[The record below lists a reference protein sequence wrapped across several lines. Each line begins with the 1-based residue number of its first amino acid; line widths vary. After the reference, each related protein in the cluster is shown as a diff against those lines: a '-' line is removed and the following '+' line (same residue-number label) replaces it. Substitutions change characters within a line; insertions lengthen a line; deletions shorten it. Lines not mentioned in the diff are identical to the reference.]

1 MKNHEFQELV
11 DQNLSGLVWDEQKR
25 FKVLQAVS
33 EEENPMKKKV
43 SMTFILVAAI
53 ICLSVTALA
62 AGLIFA
68 NRVSAQQRA
77 EKAVY
82 DKYGVTDSMLSAFF
96 TCYVEEEDKDHAEV
110 EFAGWYYVLGSY
122 KVNIDGGETTVTWSH
137 DGEDTSGM
145 FEAHAWGAEQMTE
158 MIEMVKRDHGST
170 SFHKQA
176 EDIAAKLNAPEFS
189 TNPRYP
195 EGESRK
201 QEGKEEAMA
210 AAKAAGR
217 SEADLITLAK
227 DAIAERYR
235 MTPEQ
240 REMLQD
246 PYEEDPEDTEIED
259 GWIIYSMEDGK
270 PTFQVRIR
278 LLQDPSGSGDLN
290 EPMSYV
296 EKDGYYWV
304 EINAETGVIEN
315 IEWES
320 DLAGNG

>member
-11 DQNLSGLVWDEQKR
+11 DQNLSGLVWDERKR
-25 FKVLQAVS
+25 REVLCAVS
-33 EEENPMKKKV
+33 EEEKPVKKL
-43 SMTFILVAAI
+43 STTFILIAAI
-53 ICLSVTALA
+53 VCISVTALA
-62 AGLIFA
+62 AGLIFS
-68 NRVSAQQRA
+68 NRVSAQQLA

-96 TCYVEEEDKDHAEV
+96 TSYVDEEDKDHAEV
-110 EFAGWYYVLGSY
+110 EFAGWYYVLGNY
-122 KVNIDGGETTVTWSH
+122 KVKIDGGKTTVTWSH

-145 FEAHAWGAEQMTE
+145 FEANAWGPEQMTE

-176 EDIAAKLNAPEFS
+176 EAIAAKLNAPEFS

-195 EGESRK
+195 EGEAWEQK
-201 QEGKEEAMA
+201 GKEEAMA

-227 DAIAERYR
+227 DAIAERYQ

-240 REMLQD
+240 RKMLKD
-246 PYEEDPEDTEIED
+246 PYEDDPEDTEVED
-259 GWIIYSMEDGK
+259 SWVIYSMEDGK
-270 PTFQVRIR
+270 PIFQVRIR
-278 LLQDPSGSGDLN
+278 LQQDPSGSGDLN

-304 EINAETGVIEN
+304 SVNAETGVIEDFYY
-315 IEWES
+315 ES